1 MYCKNCGSQVSD
13 NAKFCAK
20 CGTTTAKQQTPV
32 AKSIIQNPTVV
43 NNVNANAPV
52 NIDKDLV
59 KLFCITAGLQLL
71 VFIFRFFAF
80 VNLNQRASI
89 IRRLEKYSIYEVMN
103 NASDELFSSSI
114 GSFVFII
121 LFLMSI
127 VFCIM
132 PVIKKQINK
141 RMRLILGKILMIY
154 NLLVYAFVI
163 FGTYDTI
170 KQNKDSL
177 GREYSYSGGITF
189 VGWLS
194 VIMTIVALVFMFKI
208 SKKTKEMFK

>member
-20 CGTTTAKQQTPV
+20 CGTPTAKQQTPV

-71 VFIFRFFAF
+71 VFIFRFFTF
-80 VNLNQRASI
+80 VNLTQRASI
-89 IRRLEKYSIYEVMN
+89 FRRLEKYSIYEVMN

-114 GSFVFII
+114 GSVIFII
-121 LFLMSI
+121 LFLLSI

-132 PVIKKQINK
+132 PVIKKQINNRK
-141 RMRLILGKILMIY
+141 RLILGKILMIY

-170 KQNKDSL
+170 KQNKDSY

-189 VGWLS
+189 IGWLS